1 MKYAILDESRTITN
15 IIEVE
20 PEYASDFDA
29 HYLGDAPIGIGDTY
43 PERDYPLPL
52 EPTETQLIE
61 QEITALHL
69 DQIAQGQFATELQLT
84 MMEANANV

>member
-20 PEYASDFDA
+20 PEYAADFDA